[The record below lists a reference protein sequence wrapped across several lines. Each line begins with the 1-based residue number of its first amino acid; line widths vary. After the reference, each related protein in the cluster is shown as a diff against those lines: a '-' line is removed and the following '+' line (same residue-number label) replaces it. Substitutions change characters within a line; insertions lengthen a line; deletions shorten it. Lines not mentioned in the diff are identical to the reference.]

1 MGYSLYFWFGLFTV
15 LILNA
20 QNQVV
25 LVWCSVPSHLP
36 WGVDTRLITPVFLV
50 TFALMFIAES
60 SFLSVRASLKFF
72 PFSEFSRL
80 PKRPFLLSY

>member
-15 LILNA
+15 LILNV

-25 LVWCSVPSHLP
+25 IVWCSVLSHLP
-36 WGVDTRLITPVFLV
+36 REVCTRLITPVSLV
-50 TFALMFIAES
+50 TFALMLIAES
-60 SFLSVRASLKFF
+60 SFLSVRSSLKFF

-80 PKRPFLLSY
+80 RKRPFLLSY